1 VSASDD
7 RAARRRRN
15 RADEKAQRARE
26 YEEREIERDW
36 EISPEWRAYVTHVR
50 TTLVPMIEDSAM
62 SISIVPKD
70 PESVDVKFAVELG
83 LCIMLDKP
91 IILAVREG
99 TVLSEHLRRVADEI
113 VVGNPDDPGVQ
124 AAFMEAINRVAP
136 EVADE

>member
-1 VSASDD
+1 MSAGDD

-15 RADEKAQRARE
+15 RADEKGQRAKE
-26 YEEREIERDW
+26 AEERDIERDW
-36 EISPEWRAYVTHVR
+36 EISPEWKAYVTHVR

-99 TVLSEHLRRVADEI
+99 TVLSDHLRRVADEI
-113 VVGNPDDPGVQ
+113 VEGNPDDPAVQ
-124 AAFMEAINRVAP
+124 EAFMAAIRRVQP
-136 EVADE
+136 EDGDE